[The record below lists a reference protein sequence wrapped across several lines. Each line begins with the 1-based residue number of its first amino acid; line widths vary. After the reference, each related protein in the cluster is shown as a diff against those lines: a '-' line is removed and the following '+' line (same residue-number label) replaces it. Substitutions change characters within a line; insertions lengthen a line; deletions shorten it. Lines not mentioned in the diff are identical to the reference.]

1 MQTVEAIFDGHVLR
15 PSIPLALKTNCRVLI
30 TLEILPEKTS
40 SPYEDALAKFIDC
53 AEGDENLS
61 ENYKEKYSAHLSQKY
76 GYR

>member
-15 PSIPLALKTNCRVLI
+15 PSIPLALKT
-30 TLEILPEKTS
+30 S
-40 SPYEDALAKFIDC
+40 SPYYEDALAKFIDC

-76 GYR
+76 DYR